1 MKRVIAC
8 FLFVMLT
15 FAVRAVEPVDTV
27 MQRLTEKLNSGY
39 HEVKRIVSRFD
50 WIDTTYI
57 EPQHYNFTVML
68 QATQNYDL
76 YILRSVGDDPQS
88 VTFSP
93 DMKLKVGP
101 YFGWRWIFAGYTFE
115 LSNIS
120 LSNLK
125 QEFVMSLYTSQIGV
139 DLFYRR
145 TGNDYKIRNAR
156 LGKDIDVRRL
166 NGASFGGIQAGITGF
181 NAYYIF
187 NHGRFSY
194 PAAFS
199 QSTIQKVS
207 CGSWMAGLGYTSNT
221 LSFDYRD
228 LQILSDERLGRQ
240 VAVVDSGL
248 MFDKV
253 KYNDFNISGGYAYNW
268 VFARNWLFAA
278 SLQAAIAYKRSSAD
292 GPSEGQNYLGFVFE
306 NVNLDG
312 IGRFGIVYNNMRWY
326 AGASVIVHSNN
337 YRKPRFFANN
347 TFGSMNLYVGYNFGL
362 KKKNRKRHEEKILSL
377 PDGMFDSPAPRG
389 SASDVHCGGQ
399 CDDCSAAGQCTCE

>member
-1 MKRVIAC
+1 
-8 FLFVMLT
+8 MLCLLP
-15 FAVRAVEPVDTV
+15 VRAVEPVDTLV
-27 MQRLTEKLNSGY
+27 RRITEKMDQGY
-39 HEVKRIVSRFD
+39 QEVKRIVNRFD

-57 EPQHYNFTVML
+57 EPQHYNYTIML
-68 QATQNYDL
+68 QGTHTYDI
-76 YILRSVGDDPQS
+76 YTLRSVGEDPQS

-101 YFGWRWIFAGYTFE
+101 YFGWRWLFAGYTFE

-125 QEFVMSLYTSQIGV
+125 QELTLSFYTSQIGV
-139 DLFYRR
+139 DLFFRR
-145 TGNDYKIRNAR
+145 TGNDYKIRNASF
-156 LGKDIDVRRL
+156 GSDIDVNHL
-166 NGASFGGIQAGITGF
+166 NGSSFGGIKAGITGF

-207 CGSWMAGLGYTSNT
+207 CGSWMAGLGYTKNT
-221 LSFDYRD
+221 LSFDHD
-228 LQILSDERLGRQ
+228 ALQRLVDERLGYQ

-248 MFDKV
+248 MFNKV
-253 KYNDFNISGGYAYNW
+253 KYNDFNLSGGYAYNW
-268 VFARNWLFAA
+268 VFARQWLFAA

-292 GPSEGQNYLGFVFE
+292 VPDDQQNYLDFVFN

-326 AGASVIVHSNN
+326 AGASVIVHTNN
-337 YRKPRFFANN
+337 YHKPRFQTNN
-347 TFGSMNLYVGYNFGL
+347 TFGSMNLYIGYNFGL
-362 KKKNRKRHEEKILSL
+362 KKEYRKKHEKTILRL
-377 PDGMFDSPAPRG
+377 PDVPFDGTTGPTGVLHR
-389 SASDVHCGGQ
+389 GGQ
-399 CDDCSAAGQCTCE
+399 PDDCTTAGRIAH